1 MECRRGPKLKKL
13 KPHIHHFSSNPCL
26 NQCKVKFFFSWNIN
40 NYRARSLLPSFDIKF
55 QQVLSICEA
64 HMAMHPKFP
73 IKNRGRQPR
82 KQSVKNENTKKNK
95 KNEKEPMKAP
105 FQISFNGLRLVGGE

>member
-1 MECRRGPKLKKL
+1 
-13 KPHIHHFSSNPCL
+13 
-26 NQCKVKFFFSWNIN
+26 
-40 NYRARSLLPSFDIKF
+40 
-55 QQVLSICEA
+55 
-64 HMAMHPKFP
+64 MAMHPKFP

-105 FQISFNGLRLVGGE
+105 FQISFNGLRLVGKIINKFKTKVQPISLDASQ

>member
-1 MECRRGPKLKKL
+1 
-13 KPHIHHFSSNPCL
+13 
-26 NQCKVKFFFSWNIN
+26 
-40 NYRARSLLPSFDIKF
+40 
-55 QQVLSICEA
+55 
-64 HMAMHPKFP
+64 MAMHPKFP
-73 IKNRGRQPR
+73 IENRGRQPR